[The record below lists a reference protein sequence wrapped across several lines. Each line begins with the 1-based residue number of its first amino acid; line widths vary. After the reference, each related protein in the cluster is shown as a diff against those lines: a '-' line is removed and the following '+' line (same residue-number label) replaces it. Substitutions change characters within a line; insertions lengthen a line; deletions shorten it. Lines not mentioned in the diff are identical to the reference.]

1 MDDQIYSEK
10 RYRELLSFSL
20 GVMNGDD
27 VKTLIDTY
35 KETIDSVTPYDILRV
50 EDMQLQMGIKPDL
63 IKEYLEKIV
72 NVITKSLNSYEWKKP
87 AKGSF
92 LYYMILE
99 NDAFAFKLNQIKKI
113 IKSYNGREHDD
124 FESMRVELLPL
135 FREFRDFE
143 HHYVKKE
150 NILFPYLEKIWEYYR
165 PLKVMWSLDDD
176 IRESLKK
183 IIGLLEDRDTVWDDF
198 KVILGQYF
206 FKVFRMIHKEN
217 AVVYPIASETVSKE
231 LWEEMHLQSFEYPFP
246 FIEAP
251 EKPMSKDH
259 KKLNAESNII
269 ETDNLIQNSR
279 ILFETGILSAEQVL
293 MIFNHLPVDITV
305 VDENDKVAF
314 FNKAEDRFFPRSPAV
329 VGRAV
334 QNCHP
339 PESVH
344 VVEDIIEAFK
354 TGKRKKADF
363 WIQSRGKFILIQ
375 YFALR
380 DESGAYKGVIE
391 VSQDATNIRELK
403 GERRLLEWS

>member
-1 MDDQIYSEK
+1 MDNNLNSDK

-35 KETIDSVTPYDILRV
+35 KETIDSVTPYDIVKV
-50 EDMQLQMGIKPDL
+50 EDRQLQMGIKPFL

-72 NVITKSLNSYEWKKP
+72 NVITKSLNSYEWDKP
-87 AKGSF
+87 AKGTF
-92 LYYMILE
+92 LYYMMLE
-99 NDAFAFKLNQIKKI
+99 NDAFAFKLNQMKKI
-113 IKSYNGREHDD
+113 IKSFNGREHDD
-124 FESMRVELLPL
+124 FESMRVKLLPL
-135 FREFRDFE
+135 FREFREFE

-150 NILFPYLEKIWEYYR
+150 NILFPYLDKIWEYYR

-176 IRESLKK
+176 IRESLNK
-183 IIGLLEDRDTVWDDF
+183 IIGLLEGENTVWDDF
-198 KVILGQYF
+198 KVNLGQYF

-231 LWEEMHLQSFEYPFP
+231 LWEEMHLQSFEYPFT

-251 EKPMSKDH
+251 EKPMIE
-259 KKLNAESNII
+259 ES
-269 ETDNLIQNSR
+269 DNSNSLQKGR
-279 ILFETGILSAEQVL
+279 IVSETGILSAEQVL
-293 MIFNHLPVDITV
+293 MAFNNLPVDITI
-305 VDENDKVAF
+305 VDENDKVVF
-314 FNKAEDRFFPRSPAV
+314 FNKAEERFFPRSPAV
-329 VGRAV
+329 IGRAV

-344 VVEDIIEAFK
+344 VVEDIIMAFR
-354 TGKRKKADF
+354 TGERDKADF

-375 YFALR
+375 YFALK
-380 DESGAYKGVIE
+380 DESGVYKGVIE
-391 VSQDATNIRELK
+391 VSQDVTNIRELN